1 MIIATLTLLAVLFM
15 GAADDGWA
23 GYAHKEVSDAVSD
36 ASRAK
41 AAKKILKQMQD
52 QIRGHGKHILELRE
66 ELAAVERNYDST
78 AEDFRKVYRK
88 LDASWAASEDRLVS
102 LRTELLQ
109 YISREEWRD
118 LSDRVDADLA
128 KAKAKAEK
136 KARKHAK

>member
-1 MIIATLTLLAVLFM
+1 MIIATLTLLAILFM
-15 GAADDGWA
+15 GAADGGWV

-36 ASRAK
+36 SSRAK

-52 QIRGHGKHILELRE
+52 QIRGHGKQILGLRE

-88 LDASWAASEDRLVS
+88 LDAAWAASEGRLVS

-109 YISREEWRD
+109 YISREEWSD
-118 LSDRVDADLA
+118 LCDRVDADVE
-128 KAKAKAEK
+128 KARAKAEK
-136 KARKHAK
+136 KARKHSK